1 MDRSERIRCL
11 GCRDS
16 FPSAQIEERKG
27 SVVGS
32 VEGVGIEVKD
42 GFVVSGGGGGDHG
55 FCIFTH
61 GGACDGLAH
70 WVGLV
75 NAEMMVN
82 QSVRWTGGCDWEP
95 AREER
100 EN

>member
-55 FCIFTH
+55 F
-61 GGACDGLAH
+61 
-70 WVGLV
+70 W
-75 NAEMMVN
+75 
-82 QSVRWTGGCDWEP
+82 
-95 AREER
+95 
-100 EN
+100 